1 MWVARVP
8 ARKKTTSS
16 TKGRF
21 HGCAALRRVSV
32 PCQEAKARHIPA
44 LGYHKTKGEWG
55 SREVCNILQPKLAFD
70 NSSRGLKEGRKHCKL
85 HILCTYLSSSRQCGS
100 HNTEWSERLS
110 RISPVDQQKGH
121 RNGDDWSHIG
131 RRGLARMTSIGLA
144 NSTDKS
150 DGRL

>member
-1 MWVARVP
+1 MGVP
-8 ARKKTTSS
+8 HCAVLVHHVKKP
-16 TKGRF
+16 K
-21 HGCAALRRVSV
+21 
-32 PCQEAKARHIPA
+32 PAKARHIPV

-55 SREVCNILQPKLAFD
+55 SREVCNILQPKLASD

-100 HNTEWSERLS
+100 HNAEWSERLS
-110 RISPVDQQKGH
+110 RISPVDQEKGH

-144 NSTDKS
+144 NSTDKG